1 MGTATKEVIQ
11 KWIAEH
17 VKPMLEIDDATTYI
31 FRIKGGISFI
41 LAWMRCDT
49 DNIEN
54 KFCDNQFTIEAS
66 VRKTDSSF
74 FADEWKYIK
83 EGIPLQTADESD
95 SFSAVVDW
103 IFNIA
108 LNYLKTKIYYT
119 LPNNKRI
126 ELLSEMH
133 IANYDFGDFD
143 EPIADLR
150 KNYFEELDEAEK
162 EGVEQKIEAQCFAFA
177 DFLGTQY
184 QEIQSM
190 INISDLSI
198 GIKQTL
204 LAG

>member
-1 MGTATKEVIQ
+1 METVTKEAIQ
-11 KWIAEH
+11 NWIAES
-17 VKPMLEIDDATTYI
+17 VKPMLANDDGAVYYY
-31 FRIKGGISFI
+31 RLKGGASFV
-41 LAWMRCDT
+41 LAWIPCDSDT
-49 DNIEN
+49 EN
-54 KFCDNQFTIEAS
+54 KFSDGKYTIEAS
-66 VRKTDSSF
+66 VRKTDSSYF
-74 FADEWKYIK
+74 VDDWTYIG
-83 EGIPLQTADESD
+83 EGVTLQTIDESN

-150 KNYFEELDEAEK
+150 KNYFEESDEAEK

-177 DFLGTQY
+177 DFLGM
-184 QEIQSM
+184 QEEMQSM